1 MKHGRLPSRLPLPV
15 LALLLGAGALRA
27 DTNAPTFPSEVAVV
41 NIHATVTKDDS
52 PAGDGLSARDF
63 RVSENGEPQEVV
75 FFAHQDVPVTYTLLV
90 DVSGSMLKRARL
102 VFEALET
109 FIATMRPGDRA
120 SIVLFG
126 TTAKVVQEETG
137 DRQALFAATDR
148 IPDDFHEG
156 TALYEV
162 LYGHFWEA
170 RGCTADAGPRR
181 CALVVFSDGK
191 DETSRRAFKAEV
203 LDAARRAE
211 LAVYPVAMTRH
222 DAFLEKLARET
233 GGRVSYVEPR
243 RRAGGR
249 LSRHRRRGGLA
260 VHHRLRAHGVA
271 RARRLAPRAGDGHE
285 EGGHGSTSR
294 RLLHPGAL
302 RPGRHRDRPR
312 ARRVALTS
320 PTAARPAPSSLPRG

>member
-27 DTNAPTFPSEVAVV
+27 DTNAPTFSSEVAIV

-63 RVSENGEPQEVV
+63 RIRENGEPQEVV

-90 DVSGSMLKRARL
+90 DVSGSMHKRARL

-137 DRQALFAATDR
+137 DRQALLAATDR
-148 IPDDFHEG
+148 IPEDFHEG

-162 LYGHFWEA
+162 LYSHFWEA
-170 RGCTADAGPRR
+170 RGCTAEAGPRR
-181 CALVVFSDGK
+181 CALVVFSDGR

-211 LAVYPVAMTRH
+211 VAVYPVAMTRH

-233 GGRVSYVEPR
+233 GGRVSYVGHGGELADAYRAIGAEVASQYTVGYVPR
-243 RRAGGR
+243 ELPAPGAWRPVRVTVTKKGVTVRHRAGYFTP
-249 LSRHRRRGGLA
+249 
-260 VHHRLRAHGVA
+260 AHSA
-271 RARRLAPRAGDGHE
+271 RVVTVTAPE
-285 EGGHGSTSR
+285 
-294 RLLHPGAL
+294 
-302 RPGRHRDRPR
+302 
-312 ARRVALTS
+312 
-320 PTAARPAPSSLPRG
+320 PAE